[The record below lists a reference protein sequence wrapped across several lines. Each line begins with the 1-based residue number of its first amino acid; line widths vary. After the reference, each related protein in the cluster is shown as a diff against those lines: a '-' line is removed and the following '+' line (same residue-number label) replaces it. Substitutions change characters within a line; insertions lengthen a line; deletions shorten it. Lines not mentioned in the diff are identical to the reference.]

1 MKKAILALGLL
12 FSAFHASAVTHFI
25 VAGEGEIMLSK
36 DGERAGIYNSA
47 DKSALYFHVVHTER
61 ANNCDIS
68 IFQGDKDLKDMM
80 TVSVCDKLKPMVKF
94 GRYYDGNKQG
104 GWLVDAS
111 RYMYFS
117 GDEK

>member
-1 MKKAILALGLL
+1 MKKILLGVVMALV
-12 FSAFHASAVTHFI
+12 AAQASAVTHFI

-80 TVSVCDKLKPMVKF
+80 TVTVCDKLKPMVKF